1 MTRRARP
8 DRPSDAWEWLARRER
23 PLLAPSDARAACRI
37 AVVYPNTYHVGMS
50 SLAMHAL
57 YRLLS
62 GAPRVRCERAF
73 LASRRPG
80 HAPTGSAGPVSF
92 ETQTPLARFDALT
105 FSIAFELDYLNVL
118 RMLDEAGVPPLS
130 RHREHRHPLLMA
142 GGVAPSANPQ
152 PVADIFDA
160 IVIGEVEPIADA
172 LTKALSEALPRARRS
187 GNGRQAAL
195 DALAELPGVY
205 VPSRLEPGGAITKLT
220 AEDLDEHET
229 ASAILTPDTEFA
241 NSFLVEVGRGCP
253 RGCRFCLAG
262 HIYRPFRQR
271 SVPAL
276 LRMADFGL
284 EHTRRIGLVGSAL
297 SDYRR
302 LEELVTALRARE
314 ADISTSSLRAE
325 SVTPTLLQA
334 LADSGQRQIT
344 LAPEAATPRLRRLLG
359 KPTPDDRFDA
369 LVDMG
374 LARGIRAYKLYF
386 MIGLPTE
393 TGEDAIAIADC
404 MRRLESAFP
413 RARFSAAVSP
423 FVPKPHT
430 PFQWAPMPD
439 VDALDSRHRALRD
452 AFAGLRSD
460 LALDSPRW
468 AYIQAALS
476 RGGPELAEVLPAT
489 HQSGGSARAFLRAL
503 REHDLD
509 PDAAFAPCAGPD
521 APLPW
526 DIVDAAPG
534 AGGVERAK
542 QRLWRQWQ
550 QGLTGA

>member
-1 MTRRARP
+1 M
-8 DRPSDAWEWLARRER
+8 
-23 PLLAPSDARAACRI
+23 
-37 AVVYPNTYHVGMS
+37 YPNTYYLGMS
-50 SLAMHAL
+50 SLAVHAL

-62 GAPRVRCERAF
+62 GAPQIQCERAF
-73 LASRRPG
+73 LASRRPS
-80 HAPTGSAGPVSF
+80 HAPSGSAGPVAF
-92 ETQTPLARFDALT
+92 ETQTPLAHFDALA

-118 RMLDEAGVPPLS
+118 RMLDEAGIPPLS
-130 RHREHRHPLLMA
+130 RDRDHRHPLLFA
-142 GGVAPSANPQ
+142 GGVAPSANPE
-152 PVADIFDA
+152 PVAGIFDA
-160 IVIGEVEPIADA
+160 IVVGEVEPIADA
-172 LTKALSEALPRARRS
+172 LTEALSEALPGARRTED
-187 GNGRQAAL
+187 GRRAAL
-195 DALAELPGVY
+195 EGLAQLPGVY
-205 VPSRLEPGGAITKLT
+205 VPSRVAPGGTGAVTKLI

-229 ASAILTPDTEFA
+229 ASAILSPDTEFA

-276 LRMADFGL
+276 LRMADLGL
-284 EHTRRIGLVGSAL
+284 EHTHRIGLVGSAL
-297 SDYRR
+297 SDYRH
-302 LEELVTALRARE
+302 LDELVTALRARE
-314 ADISTSSLRAE
+314 ADIATSSLRAE
-325 SVTPTLLQA
+325 SATPTLLQA

-359 KPTPDDRFDA
+359 KSTSDERLA
-369 LVDMG
+369 AVVDMG
-374 LARGIRAYKLYF
+374 LACGVRAYKLYF

-393 TGEDAIAIADC
+393 TDEDAVAIADC
-404 MRRLESAFP
+404 MRRLEGAFP
-413 RARFSAAVSP
+413 RARFSAGVSP

-439 VDALDSRHRALRD
+439 VEALDSRHRALRD

-468 AYIQAALS
+468 AYIQAVLS
-476 RGGPELAEVLPAT
+476 RGGRELAEVLRAA
-489 HQSGGSARAFLRAL
+489 HQLGGNARAFLRAL
-503 REHDLD
+503 REHHLD
-509 PDAAFAPCAGPD
+509 PDAAFVSDAGPD

-526 DIVDAAPG
+526 DVVDATPG
-534 AGGVERAK
+534 GEGVERAK